1 MQRLKYYVIFFTV
14 IKMPCYIPC
23 NKNMQWLE
31 CCVTFFSIKKEGKE
45 CQGVSWNAISHP
57 LHWKYAV
64 IRMLSHIPIELC
76 LNTSFH
82 DLRQLFPGSQT
93 TAIDDDSIAVVK
105 VDEVYLE
112 AGDAYGYAVQRCL
125 RCEFPGRDITKSF
138 DFAQFRRH
146 FYDGVV
152 APVQAVYMRLPAS
165 STTL

>member
-1 MQRLKYYVIFFTV
+1 
-14 IKMPCYIPC
+14 
-23 NKNMQWLE
+23 
-31 CCVTFFSIKKEGKE
+31 
-45 CQGVSWNAISHP
+45 
-57 LHWKYAV
+57 
-64 IRMLSHIPIELC
+64 MLSHIPIELC